1 KIEEYRRQIES
12 AKHDLETLK
21 RYPGAEQNIE
31 DSEAQ
36 IKEVKTAI
44 VDLENQLKALDERQA
59 QAQAEVVIK
68 KADFERVSQE
78 LDKIIQLQNATND
91 LLTRF
96 PRLKASA
103 IAGGTTEKELPL
115 TADTRNA
122 IQAELLE
129 RDRLREEILKSIREF
144 VHKEILTDEKEL
156 AADSPTQEAVTGAV
170 TQLEEVYREL
180 PQRDE
185 ILHKQIATHNESVA
199 SYAEL
204 LTKN

>member
-1 KIEEYRRQIES
+1 RGVANAEDLDAALVAARNAHFDYLDQLKELSDQGNQDPQRPKKIEEYRRQIES

-103 IAGGTTEKELPL
+103 IAGGTT
-115 TADTRNA
+115 
-122 IQAELLE
+122 
-129 RDRLREEILKSIREF
+129 
-144 VHKEILTDEKEL
+144 
-156 AADSPTQEAVTGAV
+156 
-170 TQLEEVYREL
+170 
-180 PQRDE
+180 
-185 ILHKQIATHNESVA
+185 
-199 SYAEL
+199 
-204 LTKN
+204 